1 MEESIK
7 KMDEIINSLV
17 TWLNDYPNKVLTK
30 NQKVRIDAILQR
42 LRNSEGF
49 SLDELMRFKSNEYK
63 RIKNL
68 ELRPPRKPSKKT
80 DRKSPNSIKS
90 FICEGCEKTIQMA
103 HKENHRRK
111 CKKWNAIHRT
121 QSITIVLASHAKSN
135 GFTNEIPGKTYP
147 DTGNELKNQSLA
159 ERKNDGSRYASQIR
173 ERGGKYGSYP
183 SFEDYGE
190 ESLP

>member
-30 NQKVRIDAILQR
+30 NQKVRIEGILQR
-42 LRNSEGF
+42 MKNSQAITK
-49 SLDELMRFKSNEYK
+49 DELVKFKSNEYK

-68 ELRPPRKPSKKT
+68 ELKPFKK
-80 DRKSPNSIKS
+80 RAVKAEKKSPISINS
-90 FICEGCEKTIQMA
+90 FVCDGCEKTIPLA

-111 CKKWNAIHRT
+111 CKMWNAIHRT
-121 QSITIVLASHAKSN
+121 QNITIVPASHAKSN
-135 GFTNEIPGKTYP
+135 GFTNEIPGKSYP

-159 ERKNDGSRYASQIR
+159 KRKNDGSRYAYQIR
-173 ERGGKYGSYP
+173 EEGKYGSYP

-190 ESLP
+190 ESNP

>member
-30 NQKVRIDAILQR
+30 NQKVRIEGILQR
-42 LRNSEGF
+42 MKDSQAITLED
-49 SLDELMRFKSNEYK
+49 LVRFKSNEYK

-68 ELRPPRKPSKKT
+68 ELRPPRKPTGKT
-80 DRKSPNSIKS
+80 KKSPISINS
-90 FICEGCEKTIQMA
+90 FICEGCEKTIPLA

-111 CKKWNAIHRT
+111 CKKWNAIHRKLNLNVDFA
-121 QSITIVLASHAKSN
+121 QSSKSIGITSDL
-135 GFTNEIPGKTYP
+135 PGRDYSS
-147 DTGNELKNQSLA
+147 TGNELRDQYRA
-159 ERKNDGSRYASQIR
+159 ERRADGSRDHFQFR
-173 ERGGKYGSYP
+173 EKGRFGSSS
-183 SFEDYGE
+183 SFDDYGD

>member
-7 KMDEIINSLV
+7 KMDDIINSLV

-30 NQKVRIDAILQR
+30 NQKVRIEGILQR
-42 LRNSEGF
+42 MKESQAITLED
-49 SLDELMRFKSNEYK
+49 LVRFKSNEYK

-68 ELRPPRKPSKKT
+68 ELRPPRNPIGKT
-80 DRKSPNSIKS
+80 KKSPISINS
-90 FICEGCEKTIQMA
+90 FVCEGCEKTIPLA

-121 QSITIVLASHAKSN
+121 QNITIVLASHAKSN
-135 GFTNEIPGKTYP
+135 GFTNEIPGKSYP

-159 ERKNDGSRYASQIR
+159 ERKNDGSRYAYQIR
-173 ERGGKYGSYP
+173 EEGKYGSYP

-190 ESLP
+190 ESNP